1 MSNLVIV
8 ESPSKAKTIQK
19 YLGKDYKVTASVGHI
34 RDLPAARLSVDVKND
49 FAPKYAIVKGKEKL
63 VKELKAMVKESDKV
77 YLATDPD
84 REGEA
89 ISWHLATVLDL
100 DLNDE
105 NRVKFNEINKTSV
118 QKGIA
123 SPEKIDLDLVDAQ
136 QARRI
141 LDRLVGYKLSP
152 FVSQKIR
159 RGLSAGRVQ
168 SVALRLIVD
177 REQEIRAFKPEEYWT
192 LDAKFIAPSSKR
204 AFAASFAGDETG
216 KVKITNKEQSDA
228 ILKRLEDASYSVT
241 NVKKGTRRRQPAPPF
256 TTSTLQQ
263 EGSRKLGFQGKR
275 TMKAAQELYEGM
287 EIKGYG
293 TMGLI
298 TYMRTDSL
306 RISEEAR
313 AEGNAYIAENFG
325 KEYLPEKPRY
335 YKTKASAQDGHE
347 AIRPTVP
354 SLSPDKVKDSLTSDQ
369 FKLYSLIW
377 KRFMASLMANCVQDT
392 VKVEIHGASA
402 ADAAENK
409 FCLFTA
415 SGYTVR
421 FDGYT
426 KLYVAGTDEEEED
439 ASKLPVIKEGDALKV
454 KDLLGNQHFT
464 QPPAR
469 YTEASLVKTLEET
482 GVGRPSTYVSIVS
495 TITGREYVTREQKQL
510 KPTELGEAVI
520 GLLKEQFPKIVN
532 VKFTA
537 NMENDLDEVEHGKVD
552 YIAMLHSFYDGFDE
566 DLKKAKE
573 KTEGMK
579 IKLKEDETDIPC
591 EKCGRMM
598 VVKTGRFGKFL
609 ACPGYPDCKNT
620 KPLVVETTATCPVCG
635 GKVIQKKSKRGYTFF
650 GCDNYPECNFMTW
663 DKPTDEKC
671 PKCGKSLFKG
681 KGGMLKCLD
690 EKCGFEKKAER
701 KRKKADAAEETV

>member
-19 YLGKDYKVTASVGHI
+19 YLGKEYTVTASVGHI

-89 ISWHLATVLDL
+89 ISWHLANVLDL

-123 SPEKIDLDLVDAQ
+123 NPEKIDLDLVDAQ

-177 REQEIRAFKPEEYWT
+177 REQEIRAFKSEEYWT
-192 LDAKFIAPSSKR
+192 LDAKFLAPSSKR

-216 KVKITNKEQSDA
+216 KVKIENKEQSDA
-228 ILKRLEDASYSVT
+228 FLQRLEGAAFSVT

-275 TMKAAQELYEGM
+275 TMKVAQELYEGM

-354 SLSPDKVKDSLTSDQ
+354 SLSPDKVKDSLSADQ

-392 VKVEIHGASA
+392 VKVDIHGANA
-402 ADAAENK
+402 EDAAQGK
-409 FCLFTA
+409 YCLFTA

-439 ASKLPVIKEGDALKV
+439 AAKLPVIKEGDALKV

-520 GLLKEQFPKIVN
+520 GLLKDQFPKIVN

-552 YIAMLHSFYDGFDE
+552 YIAMLHAFYDGFDA

-591 EKCGRMM
+591 DKCGRMM

-609 ACPGYPDCKNT
+609 ACPGYPECKNT

-671 PKCGKSLFKG
+671 PQCGKSLFKG
-681 KGGMLKCLD
+681 KGGLLKCLD

-701 KRKKADAAEETV
+701 KRKKTDTAERDA

>member
-177 REQEIRAFKPEEYWT
+177 REQEIRAFRPEEYWT

-409 FCLFTA
+409 YCLFTA

-598 VVKTGRFGKFL
+598 VIKTGRFGKFL

-681 KGGMLKCLD
+681 KGGVLKCLD